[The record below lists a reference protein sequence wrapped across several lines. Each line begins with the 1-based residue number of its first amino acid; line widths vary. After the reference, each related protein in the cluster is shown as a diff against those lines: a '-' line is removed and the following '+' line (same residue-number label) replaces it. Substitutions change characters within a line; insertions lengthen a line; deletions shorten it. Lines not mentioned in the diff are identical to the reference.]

1 MLSKIKKAAD
11 TFGLFS
17 GVKTLAIALSGG
29 ADSVAL
35 LDAVLSLKDEYGI
48 DVFAAHFN
56 HKLRGEESQRDEQF
70 VKSLCEKRNIKL
82 VLGEGDVAKFAENT
96 RQSTELAARQMRY
109 EFLESL
115 EADAIATAHTASDNL
130 ETVIFN
136 LTRGSAIDGLCG
148 IPPKRDRFIRP
159 LIFCTRAEIEKYCG
173 ENALDFV
180 TDSTN
185 LSDDYSRN
193 LIRHKVIP
201 VLKEINSAAEENCTK
216 TVISLAFDRDALE
229 ISAKREYNVRN
240 VKAGLDVNGFA
251 GLQRAVANRV
261 IRRYCFEKTGVMP
274 GFKHTDDLYNV
285 AVFGGR
291 CSLSGNAYAYRQKN
305 ILKIAF
311 ADDKPDFKVNVEKC
325 ENTFIKKGKKINN
338 LLLKNLIDCD
348 KIVGKL
354 AVRSRSEGDKI
365 RLLGRG
371 CTKSLKQLYN
381 ENAIPVEQRKKLP
394 VIADDIGPVWVCGVG
409 CAQRVSA
416 DENSKFVYKI
426 SYEIILGGNNTNE

>member
-1 MLSKIKKAAD
+1 MLNKVREAA
-11 TFGLFS
+11 GLYLS
-17 GVKTLAIALSGG
+17 NIKTLAVALSGG

-82 VLGEGDVAKFAENT
+82 VLGEGDVAKFAGNT

-109 EFLESL
+109 DFFDKLD
-115 EADAIATAHTASDNL
+115 ADAVATAHTASDNL
-130 ETVIFN
+130 ETVLFN
-136 LTRGSAIDGLCG
+136 LIRGSGINGLCG
-148 IPPKRDRFIRP
+148 IPVKRDKYIRP
-159 LIFCTRAEIEKYCG
+159 LIFCTRREVEAYCR
-173 ENALDFV
+173 ENGLEFI

-185 LSDDYSRN
+185 LSDDYTRN
-193 LIRHKVIP
+193 RIRHKIVP
-201 VLKEINSAAEENCTK
+201 LLKEINPAAEENVTN
-216 TVISLAFDRDALE
+216 TSLLLSYDRDLLDCIAE
-229 ISAKREYNVRN
+229 KEYNAILT
-240 VKAGLDVNGFA
+240 KWGLDVTNLTECGP
-251 GLQRAVANRV
+251 AVSGRV
-261 IRRYCFEKTGVMP
+261 LRLFCKEKLGIIP
-274 GFKHTDDLYNV
+274 DYRHTDDLFDV
-285 AVFGGR
+285 AVNGGR
-291 CSLSGNAYAYRQKN
+291 CSLPGNAYAYRQKN

-311 ADDKPDFKVNVEKC
+311 TGDKSEFKVNIEKC
-325 ENTFIKKGKKINN
+325 ENTFIKKDKKINN

-348 KIVGKL
+348 KIIGKL
-354 AVRSRSEGDKI
+354 AVRSREEGDKI
-365 RLLGRG
+365 RLSGRG

-381 ENAIPVEQRKKLP
+381 ENAIPVERRKKLP
-394 VIADDIGPVWVCGVG
+394 VIADDSGPVWVCGIG